1 MPKIQL
7 PPSKWDMP
15 PIEKIHEALSA
26 VSDGRVEML
35 DGKAFIASSDYSK
48 KYTIEWNDN
57 IYKSNDNASYWQ
69 GYMGYPVIAVLLL
82 QKKLPLNDAIADH
95 FKGINWKYLNTKCK
109 NKYSKVVALILEDLS
124 AKGIDV
130 ITVNDYIQSVYEDI
144 KNLDILYQRSSLQP
158 PK

>member
-26 VSDGRVEML
+26 VSDGRVEMF
-35 DGKAFIASSDYSK
+35 DGNALIASSDYSK
-48 KYTIEWNDN
+48 KYTIEWSSN

-69 GYMGYPVIAVLLL
+69 GYLGYPVIAVLLL
-82 QKKLPLNDAIADH
+82 QKKLPLDETIADY
-95 FKGINWKYLNTKCK
+95 FKGINWKDLNTKCK
-109 NKYSKVVALILEDLS
+109 NKYSKVVALILEDMS

-130 ITVNDYIQSVYEDI
+130 SRVNDYIQSVYEEI
-144 KNLDILYQRSSLQP
+144 KNLDILYQRSSLPP